1 MATRGARRASRR
13 GRLAALAVPA
23 ALAGL
28 LLAGCGAE
36 DFPNDPRIPAPIEV
50 SARVDSERVQVSP
63 NKFGAGLVNFTVA
76 NLSGSPV
83 RFSVTGPTEG
93 STVEIQ
99 PGAPDYLKMNL
110 KEGTYEASAS
120 KAKIRPATIEVGPE
134 RKSSQNE
141 LLEP

>member
-13 GRLAALAVPA
+13 GRLVALAVPA
-23 ALAGL
+23 ALAGV

-36 DFPNDPRIPAPIEV
+36 DFPNNPRVAAPIEV
-50 SARVDSERVQVSP
+50 SARVDSDRVQVSP
-63 NKFGAGLVNFTVA
+63 DKFGAGLVNFTVA

-83 RFSVTGPTEG
+83 RFNVTGPTEG

-110 KEGTYEASAS
+110 KEGTYEVTAS
-120 KAKIRPATIEVGPE
+120 KAKIRPATIRVGPD
-134 RKSSQNE
+134 RPSSQNE

>member
-13 GRLAALAVPA
+13 GRLAALAIPA
-23 ALAGL
+23 VVAGL
-28 LLAGCGAE
+28 LFAGCGAE
-36 DFPNDPRIPAPIEV
+36 EFPNNPRIAAPIEV
-50 SARVDSERVQVSP
+50 SARVDSNRVQVSP

-83 RFSVTGPTEG
+83 TFNVTGPTKG

-120 KAKIRPATIEVGPE
+120 KARIRPATINVGPD

-141 LLEP
+141 VLEP